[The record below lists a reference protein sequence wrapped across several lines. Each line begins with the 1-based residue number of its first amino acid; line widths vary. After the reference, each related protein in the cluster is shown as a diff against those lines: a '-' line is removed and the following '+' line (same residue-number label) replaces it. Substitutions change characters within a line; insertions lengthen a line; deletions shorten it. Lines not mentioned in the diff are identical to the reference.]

1 MKENKLTIEDI
12 ASRIGA
18 ELYGP
23 RQAVV
28 TEITH
33 DSRQATSGSLFVA
46 IKGTT
51 LDGHRF
57 IDDVIRRGAVGI
69 ISEAAPPED
78 FPHSWLK
85 VANAREAH
93 AKAAAIVFG
102 DPSRELDLIG
112 ITGTNG
118 KTTTTYLCF
127 SLAKAE
133 GIRPAML
140 TTVEYRIGEN
150 SEPAIRTTPEASDT
164 NRFLRR
170 AVNSGCKFAAMETS
184 SQALDLRRCDDLHFR
199 VAIFTNLTQDHLDY
213 HLTMD
218 NYFDAKKRLFDGRL
232 GEPPDAAVI
241 NADDE
246 WGRRLVG
253 EITSKVGKT
262 YTFGIETPADFSASD
277 INVSLLSGTTFE
289 LTAPFGKSRITS
301 PLVGRP
307 HVYNMLAAA
316 AAAYEV
322 GISPESIIAGL
333 EVCTGA
339 PGRFERVREATQ
351 FAVIVD
357 YAHTDDALLNTLRT
371 ARSLTTGRVITVFG
385 CGGDRDRSKRPLM
398 GRVAAQNSDCVII
411 TSDNPRTEDPLKIIS
426 EIEEGTKGLAAQ
438 KVTISDRREA
448 IRYAIFQAR
457 KGDVVIIAGKG
468 HENYQII
475 GNEKFHFDDREVAA
489 EAIKSLYE

>member
-1 MKENKLTIEDI
+1 MDDQTLTIEEV
-12 ASRIGA
+12 ARGIGA
-18 ELYGP
+18 ELFGP
-23 RQAVV
+23 RETAV

-33 DSRQATSGSLFVA
+33 DSRQAAPGSLFVA

-69 ISEAAPPED
+69 ISESEPPKG
-78 FPHSWLK
+78 FTHAWLR

-93 AKAAAIVFG
+93 SKAAAIVFRN
-102 DPSRELDLIG
+102 PSRELDLIG

-127 SLAKAE
+127 ALAEADA
-133 GIRPAML
+133 IRPAML

-150 SEPAIRTTPEASDT
+150 SEPAVRTTPEASDT

-170 AVNSGCKFAAMETS
+170 AVSTGCKFAAMETS
-184 SQALDLRRCDDLHFR
+184 SQALDLHRCDNLYFR

-213 HLTMD
+213 HLTME

-232 GEPPDAAVI
+232 GRPPKAAVI
-241 NADDE
+241 NADDK
-246 WGRRLVG
+246 WGRRLADKIRRSVG
-253 EITSKVGKT
+253 RI
-262 YTFGIETPADFSASD
+262 YTFGIETPADYSASK
-277 INVSLLSGTTFE
+277 IEVSLLSGTSFN
-289 LTAPFGKSRITS
+289 LSAPFGTYRITS

-322 GISPESIIAGL
+322 GVSPASIIAGL
-333 EVCTGA
+333 ENCIGA
-339 PGRFERVREATQ
+339 PGRFERVREAAP

-371 ARSLTTGRVITVFG
+371 ARSLTSGRVITVFG
-385 CGGDRDRSKRPLM
+385 CGGNRDRSKRPLM
-398 GRVAAQNSDCVII
+398 GRVAAQNSNRVII

-426 EIEEGTKGLAAQ
+426 EIEDGMKGISVE
-438 KVTISDRREA
+438 KTTVSDRRQA
-448 IRYAIFQAR
+448 IRRAISEA
-457 KGDVVIIAGKG
+457 KAGDVVIIAGKG
-468 HENYQII
+468 HETYQII
-475 GNEKFHFDDREVAA
+475 GDEKFHFDDREVAA
-489 EAIKSLYE
+489 EAIKSLSE